1 MKSKASCFI
10 LALLIAASGLLAA
23 SCNFQKTPALP
34 PIDIYV
40 SPIDGLNDSFAKGVD
55 ISSVIALENSGVVF
69 KDKDGKAQDIF
80 VTLKEAGVNYV
91 RVRIWNDPY
100 DSEGNGYGGGTNDV
114 AKAIEIGK
122 RATAQGMKVFVDFHY
137 SDFWADPGKQMEP
150 KAWQGMTLAEKEE
163 SLYEFTK
170 SSLKQLL
177 DNGVDVGMVQIGN
190 EINNGIAGVT
200 VWSKMATLLNA
211 GSRAVR
217 ESALTYDKEILVV
230 IQFTNPE
237 TKNAYAAYSSNLL
250 RYEVDYDVFASSYYP
265 YWHGTLDNLTDL
277 LGQIADKYGKK
288 VMVAETA
295 YVYSLEEMDGHDNTI
310 SKESDLAGYPA
321 TVQGQANMLSD
332 VIAAVASLGDA
343 GIGVFYWEP
352 AWIGV
357 GPASSPESN
366 KALWEEFGS
375 GWASSFA
382 GEYDPVDAGVWFGGC
397 AVENQA
403 LFDSEGVPL
412 DSLYVFKYAQPGHLS
427 ARKIDAVQV
436 SSIAVTM
443 GEAFVWPETISAIY
457 NDGVFEMLP
466 VAWNTAEQTKIED
479 LVAAG
484 DNAAAG
490 TYQVTGDLEGWA
502 KKVICRVVLQ
512 PRNFVVNFSFE
523 EEDMGAW
530 VVTYPEGISEC
541 TDRQQKTDDA
551 YSGDYSFH
559 YWAVGDVAF
568 TLTQTFEDLP
578 DGTYALSAS
587 FQGIS
592 AKEEDKIVLF
602 ADVSGLRSGIDVSLN
617 GWQDWQ
623 IPVLENI
630 VVTGGS
636 LTIGVD
642 LDCAPGSW
650 GTMDDFFLYKTG

>member
-1 MKSKASCFI
+1 MKSKASGIF
-10 LALLIAASGLLAA
+10 LAILIAASCLSVA
-23 SCNFQKTPALP
+23 SCSFHKSSTLP

-40 SPIDGLNDSFAKGVD
+40 SPINELDDSFARGVD
-55 ISSVIALENSGVVF
+55 ISSVISLEQSGVVF
-69 KDKDGKAQDIF
+69 KDKNGKPQDIF
-80 VTLKEAGVNYV
+80 VTLREAGVNYV
-91 RVRIWNDPY
+91 RIRVWNDPY
-100 DSEGNGYGGGTNDV
+100 DSEGNGYGGGTCDIK
-114 AKAIEIGK
+114 KAVEIGK
-122 RATAQGMKVFVDFHY
+122 RATAQGMKVFIDFHY

-150 KAWQGMTLAEKEE
+150 KAWQGMTVSEKEE
-163 SLYEFTK
+163 SLYAFTK

-190 EINNGIAGVT
+190 EINNGICGVT

-217 ESALTYDKEILVV
+217 ESAQLYDKDILVV

-237 TKNAYAAYSSNLL
+237 TKNAYAAYSSNLS

-265 YWHGTLDNLTDL
+265 YWHGSLDNLTEL

-295 YVYSLEEMDGHDNTI
+295 YVYSLEDTDGHDNTI

-321 TVQGQANMLSD
+321 TVQGQANMLND
-332 VIAAVASLGDA
+332 VIKSISSLGDA

-357 GPASSPESN
+357 GPASAVESN
-366 KALWEEFGS
+366 KKLWEEFGS

-382 GEYDPVDAGVWFGGC
+382 GEYDPVDAGVWFGGS

-403 LFDSEGVPL
+403 LFDAEGVPL
-412 DSLYVFKYAQPGHLS
+412 DSLYVFTYAQPGHAS
-427 ARKIDAVQV
+427 ERKIDAVAGPFV
-436 SSIAVTM
+436 AVTM
-443 GEAFVWPETISAIY
+443 GETLVMPETITAIY
-457 NDGVFEMLP
+457 NDGISESLP
-466 VAWNTAEQTKIED
+466 VTWNTAEQTKVTEM
-479 LVAAG
+479 LAAN

-490 TYQVTGDLEGWA
+490 TYLVTGDLSGWPE
-502 KKVICRVVLQ
+502 KVICKIDIM

-523 EEDMGAW
+523 EEVMSVW
-530 VVTYPEGISEC
+530 TVSYPEGMSEC
-541 TDRQQKTDDA
+541 TDRQLKKDDA

-559 YWAVGDVAF
+559 YWAVDDVAF
-568 TLTQTFEDLP
+568 TLTQTFSDLP

-587 FQGIS
+587 FQGLKS
-592 AKEEDKIVLF
+592 KDDDQIVLF
-602 ADVSGLRSGIDVSLN
+602 ADSNGVRSGVEVSLS

-623 IPVLENI
+623 LPILENI
-630 VVTGGS
+630 EVTGGS

-642 LDCAPGSW
+642 LFCAPGSW
-650 GTMDDFFLYKTG
+650 GTMDDFFLYRTG

>member
-10 LALLIAASGLLAA
+10 LAILIAVSGILAA
-23 SCNFQKTPALP
+23 SCSFTKTPALP

-69 KDKDGKAQDIF
+69 KDKDGKEQDIF

-100 DSEGNGYGGGTNDV
+100 DSEGNGYGGGTNDIE
-114 AKAIEIGK
+114 KAIEIGK

-150 KAWQGMTLAEKEE
+150 KAWQGMSATEKEA
-163 SLYEFTK
+163 SLYDFTK
-170 SSLKQLL
+170 SSLKQLM

-200 VWSKMATLLNA
+200 VWSKMALLLNA

-217 ESALTYDKEILVV
+217 ESAQQYDKEILVV
-230 IQFTNPE
+230 IHFTNPE
-237 TKNAYAAYSSNLL
+237 TKNAYAAYSSNLE

-265 YWHGTLDNLTDL
+265 YWHGTLDNLTEL
-277 LGQIADKYGKK
+277 LGQIAEKYGKK

-295 YVYSLEEMDGHDNTI
+295 YVYSLDEMDGHDNTI

-332 VIAAVASLGDA
+332 VIASVASLGEA

-357 GPASSPESN
+357 GPPSSKDSN
-366 KALWEEFGS
+366 KSLWEKFGS
-375 GWASSFA
+375 GWASSYA
-382 GEYDPVDAGVWFGGC
+382 GEYDPVDAGEWYGGC

-403 LFDSEGVPL
+403 LFDAQGVPL
-412 DSLYVFKYAQPGHLS
+412 DSLYVFKYAKPGHIS
-427 ARKIDAVQV
+427 VRKIDSVQALSV
-436 SSIAVTM
+436 AVTM
-443 GEAFVWPETISAIY
+443 GETFVMPKSVSAIY
-457 NDGVFEMLP
+457 NDGVFELLP
-466 VAWNTAEQTKIED
+466 VTWNIAEQTRINEI
-479 LVAAG
+479 VTAG

-490 TYQVTGDLEGWA
+490 TYQVTGDLEGWPE
-502 KKVICRVVLQ
+502 KVICKVAIQ

-523 EEDMGAW
+523 EEDMNAW
-530 VVTYPEGISEC
+530 VVTYPEGVSEC
-541 TDRQQKTDDA
+541 TDRQLKTDDA

-559 YWAVGDVAF
+559 YWVVGDVAF
-568 TLTQTFEDLP
+568 TLTQTFNNLP

-587 FQGIS
+587 FQGIKS
-592 AKEEDKIVLF
+592 KDDDQIVLF
-602 ADVSGLRSGIDVSLN
+602 ADGGVRSGIEVSLT

-623 IPVLENI
+623 MPILENI
-630 VVTGGS
+630 EVKGGS

-642 LDCAPGSW
+642 LVCAPGSW
-650 GTMDDFFLYKTG
+650 GTIDDFFLYKTG